1 MLDYLKDHRR
11 KVYPLLESKGERIR
25 KGLKEALDRVGLN
38 AVVTGTGSLFQT
50 HFPFEKGTTLNSPQS
65 IHQLTDLEKRE
76 NEFRVRMLAK
86 GIHVMHG
93 GGCLSLAHSD
103 EDIEKIVKA
112 ARKVGGEMVDSVRSS
127 KF

>member
-1 MLDYLKDHRR
+1 MLGYLKDHR
-11 KVYPLLESKGERIR
+11 KKIYPLLESKGEKIR
-25 KGLKEALDRVGLN
+25 KGLQETLDWEGLN

-50 HFPFEKGTTLNSPQS
+50 HFPFEKGAILNSPQS
-65 IHQLTDLEKRE
+65 IHRFTDLEKRE

-93 GGCLSLAHSD
+93 GGCLSIAHSD
-103 EDIEKIVKA
+103 EDIAKIIKA
-112 ARKVGGEMVDSVRSS
+112 ARKVGKEMVDSVRSS